1 MRLRYAIPVFLFFIS
16 SWAYAYELIMI
27 QAVSESKKT
36 FITRNGR
43 RQGII
48 TGSTAT
54 FTAEDFSLLA
64 KAINVTGNFT
74 QWQVINAEAQIP
86 FEKGAL
92 VTFYPAEEYL
102 WALSPEKERRKYIKS
117 MVRQPRKSVLLKGAL
132 TRTVSE
138 STSEAIATSTKRG
151 GFLGEIY
158 YEQDFFYG
166 FAFDI
171 GVRYER
177 EVIAASGISL
187 ITRRSLLIADF
198 IKYFDD
204 FEDTINGR
212 LYIGAGAGYGI
223 SNTSTTGLSQSG
235 NVSILPVVKAGASFP
250 FNEEWEF
257 LFDTAFESL
266 QTKEEQEG
274 GKIQTTTQTNL
285 KASIALRKFF

>member
-1 MRLRYAIPVFLFFIS
+1 
-16 SWAYAYELIMI
+16 MI
-27 QAVSESKKT
+27 QAVSETKRT

-43 RQGII
+43 RQGVI
-48 TGSTAT
+48 TGSTGT
-54 FTAEDFSLLA
+54 FTAEDFSILA
-64 KAINVTGNFT
+64 KAINVTGNYT
-74 QWQVINAEAQIP
+74 QWQIINAEAILP

-117 MVRQPRKSVLLKGAL
+117 MIRQPRKSVLFKGAL

-138 STSEAIATSTKRG
+138 STSEAVATSTKRG
-151 GFLGEIY
+151 GFLGEIF

-166 FAFDI
+166 FAFDV

-177 EVIAASGISL
+177 EAIAANGVTL
-187 ITRRSLLIADF
+187 LTRRSLLIVDF

-204 FEDTINGR
+204 FEDSIGGR
-212 LYIGAGAGYGI
+212 LYLGLGSGYGI

-235 NVSILPVVKAGASFP
+235 NVAILPAVKAGLSLP

-266 QTKEEQEG
+266 QTKEEQES
-274 GKIQTTTQTNL
+274 GKIQTTTQTNV
-285 KASIALRKFF
+285 KASFALRKFF